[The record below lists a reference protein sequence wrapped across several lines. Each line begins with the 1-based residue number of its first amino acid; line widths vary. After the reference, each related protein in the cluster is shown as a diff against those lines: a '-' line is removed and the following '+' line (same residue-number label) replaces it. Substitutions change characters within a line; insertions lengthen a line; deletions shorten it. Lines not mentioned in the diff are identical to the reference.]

1 MVFVEA
7 VSMKSDL
14 INLIKSRR
22 SIRSFEEKPVD
33 KELLEEIIQA
43 GRFAPSAKNRQPW
56 KFIVITNR
64 DFIDSLSIEV
74 KNQMKKMLK
83 RRFFYQ
89 FFLKSLRKK
98 KTLQFFAAVAFSE
111 KDSIFHKAPA
121 LVFVISK
128 KGMFNDESCACC
140 AQNMMLAAD
149 SLELGGCWIGFAH
162 VLNVNKKMVGKLRI
176 PKGYHIAAALIFGYP
191 SKKREKA
198 SIRRVDADVIE
209 WFD

>member
-1 MVFVEA
+1 MDHDF
-7 VSMKSDL
+7 MK
-14 INLIKSRR
+14 LIKGRR
-22 SIRSFEEKPVD
+22 SVRSFQERPVE
-33 KELLEEIIQA
+33 KELIEEIIQA

-64 DFIDSLSIEV
+64 DFINNLSTEV

-98 KTLQFFAAVAFSE
+98 KTLQFLAAVAYS
-111 KDSIFHKAPA
+111 KNDSIFYGAPV
-121 LVFVISK
+121 LVFVVSK
-128 KGMFNDESCACC
+128 KGVFNDESCACC
-140 AQNMMLAAD
+140 AQNMMLAAH
-149 SLELGGCWIGFAH
+149 SKGLGSCWIGFAH
-162 VLNVNKKMVGKLRI
+162 LLGVNKKTVAELHI
-176 PKGYHIAAALIFGYP
+176 PEGYHIAAALIFGYS
-191 SKKREKA
+191 SKKEERA